1 MIEINNIMCLP
12 IKGFENRY
20 LISNTG
26 NVFSIKSNKILKPEI
41 RRNYYSVQL
50 FNGKTYKHYS
60 IHRLVA
66 SHFIPNPNNF
76 LYVNH
81 KDENKLNNCV
91 SNLEWCTASYNV
103 RYGTSIKRAVE
114 KKSKRVLQLDR
125 QFNTLNIFSSVA
137 EAERQTGIPNP
148 NIIKCCKG
156 KRKTAGGFVWKYENN

>member
-1 MIEINNIMCLP
+1 MIETNNIIYLP

-26 NVFSIKSNKILKPEI
+26 NVFSIKSNKKLKPEI

-66 SHFIPNPNNF
+66 SHFISNPNNL

-103 RYGTSIKRAVE
+103 NYGTSIKRSVE
-114 KKSKRVLQLDR
+114 KKSKSVLQLDK
-125 QFNTLNIFSSVA
+125 QLNLINKFSSIS
-137 EAERQTGIPNP
+137 EAERQTGIPNT
-148 NIIKCCKG
+148 NIVKCCKEE
-156 KRKTAGGFVWKYENN
+156 RKTAGGFIWKYENN